1 MNQSVLASLRC
12 AVGLAVCAAIAGCG
26 SAMLKPD
33 GGEAGGGRGG
43 STGAGGASGAGGATG
58 GFSGARGGSGGLS
71 GTGGTSATGGS
82 GGTAGVAGTGGGI
95 GGVAGTGVA
104 GNGAQGG
111 RGGTCASDSCV
122 AKKPDGDPCSSAA
135 ECLTGVC
142 GGRCCAA
149 GCTCTLPSPGNVL
162 KDPGIDV
169 AVTNWTKNIGTISR
183 SLSDAERCPY
193 SGSLAA
199 TADGAQTITQC
210 VPNTVLVGD
219 FNFGARFRFES
230 NGAPPDPPICQANF
244 YSGFNCNG
252 DLVVQNE
259 AYTPTPAGSWQ
270 SVSSVVVG
278 VAGANSVAM
287 TCYLFPSTGVT
298 YYLDMLYVSKAPAAF

>member
-12 AVGLAVCAAIAGCG
+12 AVGLALCAAIAGCG
-26 SAMLKPD
+26 SATLKPD
-33 GGEAGGGRGG
+33 GGQAGGGRGG

-58 GFSGARGGSGGLS
+58 GVSGTRGGSGGLG

-82 GGTAGVAGTGGGI
+82 GGGTAGVAGTGGGT
-95 GGVAGTGVA
+95 GG
-104 GNGAQGG
+104 
-111 RGGTCASDSCV
+111 V
-122 AKKPDGDPCSSAA
+122 AKKPDGEPCSSAG

-149 GCTCTLPSPGNVL
+149 GCTCTLPSPANVL

-169 AVTNWTKNIGTISR
+169 GVTNWTKNVGTISR

-199 TADGAQTITQC
+199 TGSGAQTITQC
-210 VPNTVLVGD
+210 ASNTALVGD

-230 NGAPPDPPICQANF
+230 NGAAPDPPICQANF
-244 YSGFNCNG
+244 YSGFNCDG

-270 SVSSVVVG
+270 SVSNVVVG
-278 VAGANSVAM
+278 VAGANSVSM

-298 YYLDMLYVSKAPAAF
+298 YYLDMLYLSKAPGAF

>member
-1 MNQSVLASLRC
+1 MNQSVFASLRC
-12 AVGLAVCAAIAGCG
+12 AVGLALCAAIAGCG

-33 GGEAGGGRGG
+33 GGQAGGGRGG

-58 GFSGARGGSGGLS
+58 GVSGARGGSGGVS
-71 GTGGTSATGGS
+71 GTGGTSA
-82 GGTAGVAGTGGGI
+82 
-95 GGVAGTGVA
+95 
-104 GNGAQGG
+104 
-111 RGGTCASDSCV
+111 
-122 AKKPDGDPCSSAA
+122 KPDGEPCSSAA

-149 GCTCTLPSPGNVL
+149 GCTCTLPSPANLL

-169 AVTNWTKNIGTISR
+169 AVTNWTTNIGTISR

-199 TADGAQTITQC
+199 TGAGAQTITQC
-210 VPNTVLVGD
+210 VPNTALVGD

-230 NGAPPDPPICQANF
+230 NGAPPDPPVCQANF

-252 DLVVQNE
+252 DLVLQNE

-298 YYLDMLYVSKAPAAF
+298 YYLDMLYLSKAPGAF

>member
-12 AVGLAVCAAIAGCG
+12 AVGVALCAAIAGCG
-26 SAMLKPD
+26 SATLKPD
-33 GGEAGGGRGG
+33 GGQAGGGRGG

-58 GFSGARGGSGGLS
+58 GVSGARGGSGGLS
-71 GTGGTSATGGS
+71 GAGGT
-82 GGTAGVAGTGGGI
+82 V
-95 GGVAGTGVA
+95 
-104 GNGAQGG
+104 
-111 RGGTCASDSCV
+111 
-122 AKKPDGDPCSSAA
+122 KPDGEPCSSAG

-149 GCTCTLPSPGNVL
+149 GCTCTLPSPANVL

-169 AVTNWTKNIGTISR
+169 GVTNWTKNVGTISR

-199 TADGAQTITQC
+199 TGSGAQTITQC
-210 VPNTVLVGD
+210 VPNTPLVGD

-230 NGAPPDPPICQANF
+230 NGAAPDPPICQANF
-244 YSGFNCNG
+244 YSGFNCDG

-270 SVSSVVVG
+270 SVSNVVSG
-278 VAGANSVAM
+278 VAGANSVAL

-298 YYLDMLYVSKAPAAF
+298 YYLDMLYVSKAPGAF